1 MSIVGNVSAGKQS
14 KPQPIIFGQQIISLI
29 ALLHFCVVAST
40 IEMDDTEAALPL
52 ALPHRDVI
60 SRLKAYQANSNDA
73 EWLNCVFW
81 WISLWVIW
89 HQIVFHFS
97 YCADFRACKQPRC
110 PSLLIRNLALG
121 PPLPS
126 QSLSSLIVI
135 RHSFEF
141 FSPQVEKWVENPFQC
156 SVTEK

>member
-1 MSIVGNVSAGKQS
+1 
-14 KPQPIIFGQQIISLI
+14 
-29 ALLHFCVVAST
+29 
-40 IEMDDTEAALPL
+40 MDDTEAALPL
-52 ALPHRDVI
+52 ALPHQDVI

-110 PSLLIRNLALG
+110 PSLPIRNLALA
-121 PPLPS
+121 PPPPP

-141 FSPQVEKWVENPFQC
+141 FFPTGREMGWKPI
-156 SVTEK
+156 SVLCYRKIDHHCPISVWPTVNLLYSVYRAVLSVVSILLQW